1 MHAQTIWSPQG
12 QRLAPAL
19 APAGYQ
25 TYRIQA
31 PVQTHFRRATCE
43 EYGCEA
49 YERGFRVTVDE
60 RTELGAEQA
69 RYIRR
74 NSGRAFTESRE
85 GELGDGLTVFD
96 FSPGQTCFKAA
107 DHLVPL
113 EREPVFTVHRG
124 DWRGMRLLRRH
135 NGSTAA
141 EDWRDDF
148 GEHQDRL
155 ATAQERG

>member
-1 MHAQTIWSPQG
+1 MHSRTIRSPQG
-12 QRLAPAL
+12 QRLVPTI
-19 APAGYQ
+19 PTAGYQ
-25 TYRIQA
+25 TFRIQA
-31 PVQTHFRRATCE
+31 PVQTHFRRASCE
-43 EYGCEA
+43 EYGCDA
-49 YERGFRVTVDE
+49 YRLGFRVSVDE

-74 NSGRAFTESRE
+74 NSGRTFVESRE
-85 GELGDGLTVFD
+85 GEAGDGLTVFH
-96 FSPGQTCFKAA
+96 FPPGQTCFKAA
-107 DHLVPL
+107 DHMVAL

-135 NGSTAA
+135 TGPHAA